1 MYQPL
6 DMARSVSTTDPS
18 NNFSNGSHVPAKGLT
33 YCASRSAS
41 IGCSCTSHS
50 LPAVMGLHECV

>member
-18 NNFSNGSHVPAKGLT
+18 NDFSNGSRVPAKGLT
-33 YCASRSAS
+33 CCASRSGS
-41 IGCSCTSHS
+41 IGC
-50 LPAVMGLHECV
+50 